1 MPFSSALLNC
11 SHNVS
16 HTSVKFGLFDV
27 SGSTLEP
34 YFFGELTGM
43 RRKKEGNEWDME
55 REGSKI
61 RMEKWWLG
69 RDGMRRKHRIG

>member
-1 MPFSSALLNC
+1 
-11 SHNVS
+11 
-16 HTSVKFGLFDV
+16 
-27 SGSTLEP
+27 LEP
-34 YFFGELTGM
+34 YFFGELIAFFRTGM